1 MSLRLATAN
10 ENRSEREG
18 TTSVVPRQG
27 KTETGFSPEGFEAGP
42 SEAKASCRLRFFG
55 TTEVVPSRTHQSSKS
70 IFS

>member
-18 TTSVVPRQG
+18 TT
-27 KTETGFSPEGFEAGP
+27 
-42 SEAKASCRLRFFG
+42 
-55 TTEVVPSRTHQSSKS
+55 EVVPSRTHQSSKS